1 MADPVLEIERL
12 SVRVGE
18 TTILSDVSLSVP
30 SGCFVSIIGPNG
42 AGKSTLIR
50 CLDGLLE
57 PDQGS
62 IRIDG
67 RLLGRYSRRALAR
80 VVSYVPQSAVGANH
94 FDVATFVEMGRYPHL
109 GPWAALGARDYEEV
123 RKALDMTDTS
133 HLAERSMS
141 SLSGGE
147 RQRVMIAAALAQGG
161 SILLLDEPTTFLDY
175 RHQVQVVDLLE
186 RLHRRGSMTIVAATH
201 DLNRTVAASD
211 EVLALRD
218 GEVVFRGPARGVY
231 DTETLEEIYGTSF
244 KLVTT
249 AHEPLPLVVP
259 ARNGQ

>member
-18 TTILSDVSLSVP
+18 TTILSEVSISVR

-80 VVSYVPQSAVGANH
+80 VVSYVPQSTVGAH
-94 FDVATFVEMGRYPHL
+94 QFDVATFVEMGRYPHL

-123 RKALDMTDTS
+123 RKALDMTVNEQ
-133 HLAERSMS
+133 HVVMEQEEL
-141 SLSGGE
+141 
-147 RQRVMIAAALAQGG
+147 RVVHPQEGIHRVQESDG
-161 SILLLDEPTTFLDY
+161 FLDVA
-175 RHQVQVVDLLE
+175 RFLIGQQQRLI
-186 RLHRRGSMTIVAATH
+186 RLHRVRRGT
-201 DLNRTVAASD
+201 
-211 EVLALRD
+211 
-218 GEVVFRGPARGVY
+218 
-231 DTETLEEIYGTSF
+231 
-244 KLVTT
+244 
-249 AHEPLPLVVP
+249 
-259 ARNGQ
+259 